1 MFIFSRDEL
10 EKRELS
16 HTVQLLR
23 LELSQKQLVIEALK
37 TEQASEV
44 EELRERLADELHEK
58 KLLKLRLQSLSH
70 AFEKEVEQV
79 RQKKKKRDTPLV
91 QVW

>member
-1 MFIFSRDEL
+1 MHSFHRDEL
-10 EKRELS
+10 ERRELA

-44 EELRERLADELHEK
+44 EDLREKLADALHEK

-79 RQKKKKRDTPLV
+79 RRSKRSGPLV
-91 QVW
+91 QVWKE